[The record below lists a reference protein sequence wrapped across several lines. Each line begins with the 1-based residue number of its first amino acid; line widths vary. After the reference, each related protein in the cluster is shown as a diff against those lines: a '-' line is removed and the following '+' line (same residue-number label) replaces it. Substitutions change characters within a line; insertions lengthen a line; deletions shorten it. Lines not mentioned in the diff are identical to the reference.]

1 MILQAARDDPSVMR
15 RFGQDPRERKDP
27 RKMHAS
33 GEELAAPLEPPT
45 GSSPQATTLR
55 RLRRGGA
62 LFGASQVVGLGL
74 SFLSG
79 MVLVRVAAKTD
90 VASYLLLQQAIMA
103 VSLVLQLGLG
113 PAALRFGPITR
124 GRGGE
129 RATALLRR
137 RLFGIQMG
145 LWTIVIPILALVWPW
160 IARKMEAPELA
171 RATPLLLGTAMLTS
185 FGHLLDNYLRAF
197 RMYASSAP
205 LSHIVPRGLVLAG
218 FLGLLATFPGS
229 VPWEVLASIY
239 AVSLLVTEIAYA
251 AALQATTPEET
262 SEPRT
267 AHAPPGVREIL
278 ATSTPMGL
286 RSAASVLY
294 VASSLWI
301 LSWAGSKEE
310 VAVYGVAASLVQAL
324 SVIPSMA
331 TFVIPQEFSLLYA
344 DGRTAEM
351 ERLAR
356 TAATF
361 VAALSAAALLGILVF
376 GRPLIRLAYG
386 ADYVGAWSILLV
398 LAVGTFWDAVS
409 GSAGFVLQMTGH
421 HVLLLLFTLG
431 GGILN
436 VILSLLLAP
445 GWGGYGIALASSI
458 TLVAFNA
465 AAVSAV
471 RRLVGVRTFVYLK
484 PPEWIDALRLV
495 GTGREGRGP
504 G

>member
-1 MILQAARDDPSVMR
+1 MILQTARDDPSVMR
-15 RFGQDPRERKDP
+15 LFGQDPRERKDP
-27 RKMHAS
+27 GEMHAS
-33 GEELAAPLEPPT
+33 GEDLAAPLGPPP
-45 GSSPQATTLR
+45 GAAPEATFR

-62 LFGASQVVGLGL
+62 LFGVSQVVGMGL

-79 MVLVRVAAKTD
+79 MVLVRVATKTD
-90 VASYLLLQQAIMA
+90 VAFYLLLQQAIMA

-145 LWTIVIPILALVWPW
+145 LWVIIIPVIALSWPW
-160 IARKMEAPELA
+160 IARAMEAPELA

-205 LSHIVPRGLVLAG
+205 LSHVVPRGLVLAG
-218 FLGLLATFPGS
+218 FVALLATFPGS

-239 AVSLLVTEIAYA
+239 ATSLLVTEIAYA
-251 AALQATTPEET
+251 FALPATTPEET

-267 AHAPPGVREIL
+267 AHAPPGILKIL

-286 RSAASVLY
+286 RSAASILY

-301 LSWAGSKEE
+301 LSWAASKEE
-310 VAVYGVAASLVQAL
+310 VAIYGVAASLVQAL

-331 TFVIPQEFSLLYA
+331 SFVIPQEFSLLHA

-361 VAALSAAALLGILVF
+361 VAALSAAALLGLLVF

-386 ADYVGAWSILLV
+386 ADYVGAWSILLI
-398 LAVGTFWDAVS
+398 LAVGTFWDAIS

-436 VILSLLLAP
+436 VVLSLLLAP

-458 TLVAFNA
+458 TLVVFNV

-484 PPEWIDALRLV
+484 PSEWIESLRLI
-495 GTGREGRGP
+495 GTGKEAGKP
-504 G
+504 A